1 MSLKILNAK
10 KWDKAGEYSISVEAK
25 DIYGNK
31 TTGKSKLILEE
42 DKTPP
47 EISGAED
54 TEILQGKTM
63 DFSSGVT
70 VKDNA
75 DPDPSLSVDST
86 KADLNTPGTYV
97 VTYVAKDRSG
107 NETKVERKITVKAN
121 PEWKEKIVYLTFD
134 DGPRRSTTTALLD
147 GLAQRGVN
155 ATFFLIGE
163 QLVNNEDVVQRMDAE
178 GHQIG
183 IHTFDH
189 VKLTGLSKTDFDAQV
204 DKTRQC
210 LLRILGHN
218 DFLLRP
224 PYGMTDQGVKK
235 HAGCPIIL
243 WSVDPEDWRDQNT
256 ARVVQQVVSQA
267 RDGSIILM
275 HDIFPESV
283 DAALQIVDQLHAQ
296 GYLFVTVDQLFAA
309 RHIPLDAGKTY
320 SDAYP

>member
-1 MSLKILNAK
+1 MKIREVEERTPRLVEQLVDVWEA
-10 KWDKAGEYSISVEAK
+10 SVRATHLFLSANEIAEIK
-25 DIYGNK
+25 RYVPQALMGVAHLVVAERDDGAPAAE
-31 TTGKSKLILEE
+31 TGQKLI
-42 DKTPP
+42 
-47 EISGAED
+47 A
-54 TEILQGKTM
+54 
-63 DFSSGVT
+63 
-70 VKDNA
+70 
-75 DPDPSLSVDST
+75 
-86 KADLNTPGTYV
+86 
-97 VTYVAKDRSG
+97 
-107 NETKVERKITVKAN
+107 
-121 PEWKEKIVYLTFD
+121 LTFD